1 MASMKTDSGPTRE
14 KIKSIEKG
22 KGKDFRRQ
30 SGGKDREGKK
40 REESPKKKSHPGNKR
55 CKFCSK
61 QQRHILLTPKE
72 MIVQRT
78 IKNAISVKDGIILPL
93 SVRRKRKVKSIFWQK
108 TVKVPRN
115 RFCKLNKSRPLN
127 PVVNDGLRRSALTVL
142 EDVSNTRSVVSFF
155 IHSFAT
161 QVTMPGTSSHLPRKV
176 WVTVYKGDAYLAVNL

>member
-1 MASMKTDSGPTRE
+1 MAKTEKERRE
-14 KIKSIEKG
+14 RNHQRRRAIQEIKGAS
-22 KGKDFRRQ
+22 
-30 SGGKDREGKK
+30 SVVNN
-40 REESPKKKSHPGNKR
+40 SV
-55 CKFCSK
+55 
-61 QQRHILLTPKE
+61 TPKE